1 LAFELQAVWL
11 VPGVHC
17 SHWLAGFVAAVARH
31 VPLMTQFPAAIV
43 WVQVPSPLQESA
55 VQRSESSQL
64 YVVPTHAP
72 AAVHLSLLLHRF
84 PSSQDVPVV
93 FKVQAVWL
101 VATVHCWHWF
111 VGLAMPLA

>member
-1 LAFELQAVWL
+1 LPV
-11 VPGVHC
+11 VG
-17 SHWLAGFVAAVARH
+17 
-31 VPLMTQFPAAIV
+31 V
-43 WVQVPSPLQESA
+43 WVQFPSPVQESV

-72 AAVHLSLLLHRF
+72 AAVHASLWVQAL
-84 PSSQDVPVV
+84 PSLQDVPVA

-111 VGLAMPLA
+111 IGLVAPAA